1 MRCVICESPNP
12 REAGWHETIIRED
25 GVAAEVR
32 RTCSTPCC
40 IILLERLQQTSGARV
55 QRSADEEAKLAVA
68 VEALGEFVTLV
79 GASKP
84 FGSYSRP
91 EVLVMVETIVAAI
104 RQWNIANDES
114 ATT

>member
-1 MRCVICESPNP
+1 MKCVICESPNP
-12 REAGWHETIIRED
+12 REAGWHETIIREE
-25 GVAAEVR
+25 GVAAEVC

-40 IILLERLQQTSGARV
+40 ILLLERLQQTSGATV

-68 VEALGEFVTLV
+68 VEALGAFVTVV

-84 FGSYSRP
+84 LSSYTRP
-91 EVLVMVETIVAAI
+91 EVLTMVETIVAAI
-104 RQWNIANDES
+104 RQWNIANDKS